1 LDLSSKQHKPAF
13 RFDFLIFSASSLYRK
28 IRADNPI
35 FPILRWTAVAG
46 CWFSLCELIE
56 YCCDAVGFCFYPQRE
71 MSGHSTRFNR
81 SSLMKRK

>member
-35 FPILRWTAVAG
+35 FPILPHFALDGGGWLLVFPMRT
-46 CWFSLCELIE
+46 
-56 YCCDAVGFCFYPQRE
+56 D
-71 MSGHSTRFNR
+71 
-81 SSLMKRK
+81 